1 MIRLRFKY
9 IGDTE
14 DEHLIAGEGYAR
26 ALRKGVITGNP
37 RYLLQVSMTIDNFH
51 HHLAHGDIVVYADQ
65 YTLPPCVAH

>member
-26 ALRKGVITGNP
+26 ALRKGVITGGIP
-37 RYLLQVSMTIDNFH
+37 AIFSRFL
-51 HHLAHGDIVVYADQ
+51 
-65 YTLPPCVAH
+65 